1 MFVRQFLQGF
11 VQFFMQFVK
20 KCILDG
26 RKFRG
31 RKLLEIFVGSVFLR
45 DLLET
50 KELPCFLPLKE
61 AQGHVHADSV
71 KPCEKGRL
79 SLEFL

>member
-31 RKLLEIFVGSVFLR
+31 RKLLEIFVGSVFSPYYA
-45 DLLET
+45 LERSL
-50 KELPCFLPLKE
+50 KNFL
-61 AQGHVHADSV
+61 VF
-71 KPCEKGRL
+71 
-79 SLEFL
+79 FL